1 METAAAPAVTAAPA
15 PAAREAEEK
24 GEAVTAPLVGVF
36 YAAPAPEEPKE
47 PVRQYVVCPH
57 CGEKIWL

>member
-1 METAAAPAVTAAPA
+1 MTTGLADE
-15 PAAREAEEK
+15 
-24 GEAVTAPLVGVF
+24 GEADEPEED
-36 YAAPAPEEPKE
+36 APAPEEPKE